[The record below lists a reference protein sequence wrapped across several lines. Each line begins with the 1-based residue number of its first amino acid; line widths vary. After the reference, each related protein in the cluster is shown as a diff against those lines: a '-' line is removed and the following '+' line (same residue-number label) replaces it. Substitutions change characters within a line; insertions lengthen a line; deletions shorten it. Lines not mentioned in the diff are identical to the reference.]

1 MELPMR
7 IRIARQ
13 RSCMSQ
19 EMLAGHLGVT
29 RGAVANWECSVGVQP
44 ATSRLERLAQVTGVR
59 FEWLATGRGPL
70 AWEPDP
76 DGVPAV
82 DAELVHDPI
91 ERRLLQAFRCGGRE
105 TRRLLLGLA
114 DAQLASASAT
124 MPPRR
129 A

>member
-1 MELPMR
+1 MELPIR

-13 RSCMSQ
+13 RARMSQ
-19 EMLAGHLGVT
+19 EMLAGQLGVT
-29 RGAVANWECSVGVQP
+29 RGAVANWECPTGVMP
-44 ATSRLERLAQVTGVR
+44 ATSRLERLARVTRVR

-70 AWEPDP
+70 AWEQELD
-76 DGVPAV
+76 DIPAA
-82 DAELVHDPI
+82 DAELVDDPV

-114 DAQLASASAT
+114 DAQLASASAQQ
-124 MPPRR
+124 RR

>member
-1 MELPMR
+1 MELSMR

-13 RSCMSQ
+13 RACMSQ
-19 EMLAGHLGVT
+19 EMLAGRLGVT
-29 RGAVANWECSVGVQP
+29 RGAVANWECSVGAQP
-44 ATSRLERLAQVTGVR
+44 ATSRLERLAHVTRVR

-70 AWEPDP
+70 AWEADP
-76 DGVPAV
+76 DDIPAL
-82 DAELVHDPI
+82 DAELVHDPL

-114 DAQLASASAT
+114 DAQLASIQ
-124 MPPRR
+124 PRR